1 MKRILFFV
9 IVLAGYYADGQTL
22 PTKNTTPTEFRE
34 LVADSLGLPVDT
46 FSVPTH
52 YNMRLRPWIA
62 AKGDSIYLW
71 SIAQQKWVLNTGGG
85 GGGGSVSSVFG
96 RTGVITAEIGDY
108 SAFYVPLSRTING
121 YVLSSNVS
129 LTKSDIGLSN
139 VPNIDATA
147 RANHTGTQ
155 LASTISDFTTAGRN
169 LFSAG
174 TGISYNATT
183 GVISSTGTTSVA
195 WGSVTGSL
203 TDQTDL
209 TSALALKE
217 ALANKATSLGT
228 LNNTLYPTTQAVAN
242 YVTGLGYTS
251 ISGTGIVKSSGGT
264 ISYLT
269 DNSGNWN
276 TAFGWGNHAS
286 AGYELQSNKST
297 STTLGT
303 SNTLY
308 PSQLAVKTYVDNAVS
323 GSAPALTQYR
333 IGIGNASNLLSSA
346 PAITGSRALVSDANG
361 VPTHASTTAAQIN
374 YLSTTTS
381 DVQAQINKN
390 IDSIRKRYLNV
401 RAIND
406 TMWALQKWNGT
417 ATTEDT
423 VVISLANGD
432 KGDITVNN
440 GWQNLT
446 IDNGAVTNA
455 KVASG
460 IDAAK
465 IADGSVS
472 STEFQYLNSVTSNVQ
487 TQIDSKQA
495 TLVSGTNIKTIN
507 GNSLVGS
514 GNVSIAGNL
523 SGLFKRLRFTIDSTT
538 GTGAPVAGQDTLN
551 LSSLLPTGMHLQYN
565 REFSHEHDS
574 VSYWWNASTRVLRVY
589 PPWSTAEH
597 NELVFTPDSIWSELA
612 FAAPAGYDADA
623 QTVITAIEATDA
635 GTLTTGQRT
644 AINNRILA
652 IKAQGKWT
660 DLVAY
665 YGYVGGTASSDAI
678 NWKSPGTYNVTWSG
692 TVTHN
697 STGVQFD
704 GSTGYG
710 NTGINDNTVLNLD
723 AVTIGA
729 YSRTSTN
736 NGFAMGLLS
745 TNGIYLADRNSMII
759 RLHDALDLTSAMT
772 PTKTLMATRQTA
784 APKVAEYRNGTQLTV
799 DAGAA
804 VGKISGNIFIG
815 AINNLGLPGAAG
827 FSDKSYGSHFIFNV
841 GFTSAEA
848 AQFATDEQA
857 FQTAL
862 GRAL

>member
-1 MKRILFFV
+1 MKRILLFV
-9 IVLAGYYADGQTL
+9 FLLTEFVASGQTKPSYFTPVATPYEWTWGRFKYGLRPPTDTL
-22 PTKNTTPTEFRE
+22 PT
-34 LVADSLGLPVDT
+34 ADSGSIAYKNGVWYGKINYWSALGGGGGASDSSLFATRYWTNSTFQPAGDYVTNSLLSANHYTKTQINSFFGGTASIAGYNKANWDAAYASWSAAQALSPAGWATQRALVDT
-46 FSVPTH
+46 AAA
-52 YNMRLRPWIA
+52 LRAI
-62 AKGDSIYLW
+62 S
-71 SIAQQKWVLNTGGG
+71 G
-85 GGGGSVSSVFG
+85 GGGGS
-96 RTGVITAEIGDY
+96 GDMTKAVY
-108 SAFYVPLSRTING
+108 DPGNNG
-121 YVLSSNVS
+121 IVDNS
-129 LTKSDIGLSN
+129 
-139 VPNIDATA
+139 
-147 RANHTGTQ
+147 
-155 LASTISDFTTAGRN
+155 
-169 LFSAG
+169 
-174 TGISYNATT
+174 
-183 GVISSTGTTSVA
+183 
-195 WGSVTGSL
+195 
-203 TDQTDL
+203 
-209 TSALALKE
+209 E
-217 ALANKATSLGT
+217 ALGGNPSTFYQPKL
-228 LNNTLYPTTQAVAN
+228 
-242 YVTGLGYTS
+242 
-251 ISGTGIVKSSGGT
+251 SGTGLVKSVGGT
-264 ISYLT
+264 ISYIS
-269 DNSGNWN
+269 DFSSDWN
-276 TAFGWGNHAS
+276 TAFGWGNHAL

-297 STTLGT
+297 TTTLGT

-308 PSQLAVKTYVDNAVS
+308 PTQNAVKTYVDNAVTGATPS
-323 GSAPALTQYR
+323 LTQYR
-333 IGIGNASNLLSSA
+333 LAIGGAGNVLTTNA
-346 PAITGSRALVSDANG
+346 AITGNRALVSDANG
-361 VPTHASTTAAQIN
+361 VPTHSATTATQIG
-374 YLSTTTS
+374 YLSTLTS
-381 DVQAQINKN
+381 DVQTQINN
-390 IDSIRKRYLNV
+390 NRDSTRKRYLGI

-406 TMWALQKWNGT
+406 TMFALQKWNGT

-440 GWQNLT
+440 GWTNWT

-455 KVASG
+455 KLASG

-589 PPWSTAEH
+589 PPWTTAEH

-635 GTLTTGQRT
+635 GTLTTGQRD

-692 TVTHN
+692 TVTH
-697 STGVQFD
+697 SSSGVQFD

-710 NTGINDNTVLNLD
+710 NTGINDNTVLNLTD
-723 AVTIGA
+723 VTIGA

-759 RLHDALDLTSAMT
+759 RLHDASDLTSAMT

-841 GFTSAEA
+841 GFTSTEA

>member
-46 FSVPTH
+46 FSVPSH

-195 WGSVTGSL
+195 WGSVTGSI

-209 TSALALKE
+209 QSALALKE
-217 ALANKATSLGT
+217 AVANKATTFGT

-251 ISGTGIVKSSGGT
+251 LSGTGIVKSSGGT

-276 TAFGWGNHAS
+276 TAFGWGNHAA
-286 AGYELQSNKST
+286 AGYEVATNKST

-303 SNTLY
+303 SNILY

-361 VPTHASTTAAQIN
+361 VPTHSATTATELG
-374 YLSTTTS
+374 YVSGVTS
-381 DVQAQINKN
+381 AIQTQINKN
-390 IDSIRKRYLNV
+390 LDSLRKRYLNV

-406 TMWALQKWNGT
+406 TMFALQKWNGT
-417 ATTEDT
+417 ATIEDT

-440 GWQNLT
+440 GWTNWT

-455 KVASG
+455 KLATG

-472 STEFQYLNSVTSNVQ
+472 NTEFQRLDGITGNVQ
-487 TQIDSKQA
+487 TQLDGKQPNIQFKDEGTNTGTSGGVTA
-495 TLVSGTNIKTIN
+495 VNFTGAGVTSSHSSGTLTVNIPGGGGT
-507 GNSLVGS
+507 SS
-514 GNVSIAGNL
+514 GTFKEIRFKWGVTTNAPA
-523 SGLFKRLRFTIDSTT
+523 SGDSVLQHDTLIGKDIEVYREGELQDSTSQYVFNSTT
-538 GTGAPVAGQDTLN
+538 GTITFRPAELSGERNIIKIYPSGTRTSLALQAPTTFETANRVALWTNSSKTISGTDVTKWANADGNTAYDFSLVSGETMPQDAGVN
-551 LSSLLPTGMHLQYN
+551 G
-565 REFSHEHDS
+565 
-574 VSYWWNASTRVLRVY
+574 
-589 PPWSTAEH
+589 
-597 NELVFTPDSIWSELA
+597 LA
-612 FAAPAGYDADA
+612 FDGTNRKLFTASA
-623 QTVITAIEATDA
+623 QTVTA
-635 GTLTTGQRT
+635 
-644 AINNRILA
+644 
-652 IKAQGKWT
+652 
-660 DLVAY
+660 
-665 YGYVGGTASSDAI
+665 
-678 NWKSPGTYNVTWSG
+678 P
-692 TVTHN
+692 
-697 STGVQFD
+697 
-704 GSTGYG
+704 
-710 NTGINDNTVLNLD
+710 
-723 AVTIGA
+723 VTI
-729 YSRTSTN
+729 Y
-736 NGFAMGLLS
+736 
-745 TNGIYLADRNSMII
+745 I
-759 RLHDALDLTSAMT
+759 RLKLNADGALGDVTGSFYQILFQSGHVYFN
-772 PTKTLMATRQTA
+772 P
-784 APKVAEYRNGTQLTV
+784 NG
-799 DAGAA
+799 
-804 VGKISGNIFIG
+804 S
-815 AINNLGLPGAAG
+815 G
-827 FSDKSYGSHFIFNV
+827 FSDHTYSFPTAVWKTLTITWDGVSASKLYVDGSLVATASGPPSGTTYTILGVNAEASGANFNGNLLGEAVFNV
-841 GFTSAEA
+841 EHN
-848 AQFATDEQA
+848 ATKISNEVA
-857 FQTAL
+857 KFNTAVQ
-862 GRAL
+862 

>member
-46 FSVPTH
+46 FSVPSH

-195 WGSVTGSL
+195 WGSVTGSI

-209 TSALALKE
+209 QSALALKE
-217 ALANKATSLGT
+217 AVANKATTFGT

-251 ISGTGIVKSSGGT
+251 LSGTGIVKSSGGT

-276 TAFGWGNHAS
+276 TAFGWGNHAA
-286 AGYELQSNKST
+286 AGYEVATNKST

-303 SNTLY
+303 SNILY

-361 VPTHASTTAAQIN
+361 VPTHSATTATELG
-374 YLSTTTS
+374 YVSGVTS
-381 DVQAQINKN
+381 AIQTQINKN
-390 IDSIRKRYLNV
+390 LDSLRKRYLNV

-406 TMWALQKWNGT
+406 TMFALQKWNGT
-417 ATTEDT
+417 ATIEDT

-440 GWQNLT
+440 GWTNWT

-455 KVASG
+455 KLATG

-472 STEFQYLNSVTSNVQ
+472 NTEFQRLDGITGNVQ
-487 TQIDSKQA
+487 TQLDGKQPNIQFKDEGTNTGTSGGVTA
-495 TLVSGTNIKTIN
+495 VNFTGAGVTSSHSSGTLTVNIPGGGGT
-507 GNSLVGS
+507 SS
-514 GNVSIAGNL
+514 GTFKEIRFKWGVTTNAPA
-523 SGLFKRLRFTIDSTT
+523 SGDSVLQHDTLIGKDIEVYREGELQDSTSQYIFNNTT
-538 GTGAPVAGQDTLN
+538 GTITFRPAEF
-551 LSSLLPTGMHLQYN
+551 TGERN
-565 REFSHEHDS
+565 
-574 VSYWWNASTRVLRVY
+574 TIKVY
-589 PPWSTAEH
+589 PSGTRTSVA
-597 NELVFTPDSIWSELA
+597 LT
-612 FAAPAGYDADA
+612 APASFATTNRVALYTNTSKTVVGTDVTKWANADGNTALDYSQSDSGYPQDGGSNGLTFDGIAARKLYMSTIPTTQSAPITIYMRVKVNAFPSALFAPSGSAYGVFFDVA
-623 QTVITAIEATDA
+623 NTYFNPAGSGYGVVTSGISSATWHTVAIT
-635 GTLTTGQRT
+635 
-644 AINNRILA
+644 
-652 IKAQGKWT
+652 W
-660 DLVAY
+660 
-665 YGYVGGTASSDAI
+665 
-678 NWKSPGTYNVTWSG
+678 
-692 TVTHN
+692 
-697 STGVQFD
+697 D
-704 GSTGYG
+704 GSTADKVYVDGTLLGTAGGSPSGSALDFAILNAQSAGTYFNG
-710 NTGINDNTVLNLD
+710 NVLGLAIFSVVHDATTVATQTPLFNTV
-723 AVTIGA
+723 V
-729 YSRTSTN
+729 
-736 NGFAMGLLS
+736 
-745 TNGIYLADRNSMII
+745 
-759 RLHDALDLTSAMT
+759 
-772 PTKTLMATRQTA
+772 Q
-784 APKVAEYRNGTQLTV
+784 
-799 DAGAA
+799 
-804 VGKISGNIFIG
+804 
-815 AINNLGLPGAAG
+815 
-827 FSDKSYGSHFIFNV
+827 
-841 GFTSAEA
+841 
-848 AQFATDEQA
+848 
-857 FQTAL
+857 
-862 GRAL
+862 